1 MKKKRESITMATIAS
16 KEELTQQLRAV
27 AHMMTVKQEEEAYQ
41 YLNLLITQ
49 LEAGKDN
56 CDSCG
61 QLEWL
66 CICEPNC
73 VSCDK
78 VDYLCKCEPIE
89 ALS

>member
-1 MKKKRESITMATIAS
+1 MDT
-16 KEELTQQLRAV
+16 
-27 AHMMTVKQEEEAYQ
+27 TVNA
-41 YLNLLITQ
+41 
-49 LEAGKDN
+49 DN
-56 CDSCG
+56 CGSCG